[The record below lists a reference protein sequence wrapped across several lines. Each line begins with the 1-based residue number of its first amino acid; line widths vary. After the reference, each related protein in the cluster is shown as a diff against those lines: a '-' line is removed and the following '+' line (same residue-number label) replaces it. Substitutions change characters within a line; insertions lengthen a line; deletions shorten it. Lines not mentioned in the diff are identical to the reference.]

1 MFFGIEASKKI
12 LLEYKKADLIVAN
25 NVLAHV
31 PDINDFVSG
40 LTMMLSEDGI
50 ITIEFPHLMQLV
62 KNCCSIQF
70 IMNTIHIYLLV
81 W

>member
-1 MFFGIEASKKI
+1 MFW
-12 LLEYKKADLIVAN
+12 
-25 NVLAHV
+25 HV

-62 KNCCSIQF
+62 KIASSIQF